1 MPKKIELGK
10 EEILLYN
17 ELKKLSKRANQRI
30 LRLERLT
37 GEKGTFATKQLYD
50 YLGASNIDAISST
63 GRIRV
68 RKSYSLLQMR
78 AIIKATE
85 QFIKSPVSTSKGV
98 KEYTKQLSVNAGK
111 KLSYSQANTYY
122 RARKN
127 YTWIYEY
134 MTPSE
139 FWAFVQHAKENG
151 WNKEKFIDEISVY
164 IDKEIDQELK
174 QDLED
179 LYEYVMGE

>member
-1 MPKKIELGK
+1 MAKKEMTPAEQK
-10 EEILLYN
+10 LYN
-17 ELKKLSKRANQRI
+17 DLKKLSKRANQRL
-30 LRLERLT
+30 LRLERLV
-37 GEKGTFATKQLYD
+37 GEKGTFASKQLYD
-50 YLGASNIDAISST
+50 YLDSNELKALSKS

-68 RKSYSLLQMR
+68 SKQFSLTQLK

-85 QFIKSPVSTSKGV
+85 QFLGSEESRVSGV
-98 KEYTKQLSVNAGK
+98 KKRTKEYSEKAGK
-111 KLSYSQANTYY
+111 PISYKQSNAVY

-139 FWAFVQHAKENG
+139 FWTFVKLAKEER
-151 WNKEKFIDEISVY
+151 WNKETFIEQISAY
-164 IDKEIDQELK
+164 ITKEIDIELK

-179 LYEYVMGE
+179 LYDYVME